1 MTHVALSR
9 PRMSAG
15 LPAKWSL
22 PFALPI
28 LATFALLFLVGNQ
41 WPRDI
46 AIGSG
51 LKIPGLCVAA
61 LSAFV
66 IWWWS
71 VRQIQ
76 ERRIRTFA
84 AIFCGVT
91 GIMGWP
97 VWTVGILPSV
107 NGSVLTQPSHVPM
120 TLERVEMTPKSKS
133 RGFYHWAY
141 LKTTNSNSAIQS
153 GRYFISEDVYQRF
166 DSTKSAVVDVTV
178 AQGLLGAYV
187 VLGYE

>member
-1 MTHVALSR
+1 MTHVALPR
-9 PRMSAG
+9 PRISAG
-15 LPAKWSL
+15 LPAKLLL

-51 LKIPGLCVAA
+51 LKMPGLCVAA

-71 VRQIQ
+71 VRKIQ
-76 ERRIRTFA
+76 DRRIRAFA

-91 GIMGWP
+91 GLMGWP

-107 NGSVLTQPSHVPM
+107 NGSILSQPSHVPM
-120 TLERVEMTPKSKS
+120 TLDRVEMTPKSKS

-153 GRYFISEDVYQRF
+153 GRYFISEVDYQRL
-166 DSTKSAVVDVTV
+166 DSSKPTAVDVTV

>member
-1 MTHVALSR
+1 MTHVALPR
-9 PRMSAG
+9 PRISAG
-15 LPAKWSL
+15 LPAKLLL

-51 LKIPGLCVAA
+51 LKMPGLCVAA

-76 ERRIRTFA
+76 DRRIRAFA

-91 GIMGWP
+91 GLMGWP

-107 NGSVLTQPSHVPM
+107 NGSILSQPSHVPM
-120 TLERVEMTPKSKS
+120 TLDRVEMTPKSKS

-153 GRYFISEDVYQRF
+153 GRYFISEVDYQRL
-166 DSTKSAVVDVTV
+166 DSSKPTAVDVTV